1 MRLHQVMS
9 AAARAEISEQN
20 RQLQSEIENDPFVM
34 AAQVGTGV
42 ASSLAVGKKLAGMP
56 DSQLEAS
63 KKYMYENDIDKYKQ
77 IFGDEPYVAPGGR
90 KKLFGEDGVFDG
102 SLLKGLFK
110 NDNDKPNNNLL
121 PPNEMTV
128 AGTVVA
134 NDGAYGNLVESVK
147 VDGENYNPTYTFN
160 PEIETDE
167 FNKVMGVDG
176 NTTKFYEQK
185 PDVDASYDTKK
196 YDSVTDYLQE
206 VEGFSA
212 KSYYDE
218 NAYRYGYGTD
228 TFITADGD
236 SLAVTKRGKMS
247 KISKEDAKKQLEMQI
262 DKTFRKELRTKFGK
276 DFYDELPKGVRIGLE
291 SLAYN
296 AGSDLNDKN
305 GEIKKAILA
314 KDFNKAA
321 DLIASQVP
329 KDSKLFNRRQQEAA
343 FVRGS
348 NQESVPGPVKTA
360 TASTVNEKSWMT
372 SANTI
377 TAEIMGFEGTN
388 DFRNYMDEEIVER
401 DAAGNVSGFNPKL
414 VSRVNGYVDKS
425 VDFIKS
431 TKIAR
436 MVGEYNEIIR
446 RDEDYSQGYNP
457 NTQNPLGNTQSLTES
472 ME

>member
-42 ASSLAVGKKLAGMP
+42 ASSLAVGKKLSGMN
-56 DSQLEAS
+56 DSELES
-63 KKYMYENDIDKYKQ
+63 NKRYLYDNHPSIYKDIY
-77 IFGDEPYVAPGGR
+77 GDNPPAELKDR

-110 NDNDKPNNNLL
+110 KGDDTPVI
-121 PPNEMTV
+121 PNENNSPTPGSV
-128 AGTVVA
+128 AGNVVS
-134 NDGAYGNLVESVK
+134 NDGMYGNLVQSNKEG
-147 VDGENYNPTYTFN
+147 DNPTYLFG

-167 FNKVMGVDG
+167 FNKAMGVDG
-176 NTTKFYEQK
+176 DTTKFYEEK
-185 PDVDASYDTKK
+185 PDVNASYDTKK

-276 DFYDELPKGVRIGLE
+276 DFYDGLPKGVRIGLE

-296 AGSDLNDKN
+296 AGSDLNDKD
-305 GEIKKAILA
+305 GEIKKAILK

-348 NQESVPGPVKTA
+348 NQESVPGPVNPA
-360 TASTVNEKSWMT
+360 TASTVNENSWMT

-401 DAAGNVSGFNPKL
+401 DSAGNVTGFNPKL
-414 VSRVNGYVDKS
+414 VSRINGYVDKS

-431 TKIAR
+431 TKLAR

-446 RDEDYSQGYNP
+446 RDEDYRQGYNP
-457 NTQNPLGNTQSLTES
+457 NTQNPLGNTQSLTEP